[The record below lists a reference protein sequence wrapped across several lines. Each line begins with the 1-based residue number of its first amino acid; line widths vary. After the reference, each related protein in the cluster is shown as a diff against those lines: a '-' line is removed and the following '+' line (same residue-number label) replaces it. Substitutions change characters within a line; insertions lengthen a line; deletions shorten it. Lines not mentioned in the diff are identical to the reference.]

1 MATNTISI
9 ELTDAAAKMLRAAQ
23 QESGGSAVIRFSAD
37 PEFRHRVE
45 IGLVEPG
52 DVIASSHGLAIHV
65 AADSARR
72 VAGSRLDFIPG
83 RDGGIRIDNPNEPPR
98 VRVMRSFEL
107 KHRLSTGEKLELLD
121 VRGPDEREKA
131 KIEGAR
137 ALDLAALP
145 YVDSLPKDT
154 MLVFYCHWGN
164 RAQKTATQYLLKG
177 FRRVHNLAGGIDEWS
192 LTVDPSVPR
201 Y

>member
-1 MATNTISI
+1 MANTISI
-9 ELTDAAAKMLRAAQ
+9 ELTEAAAKMLRAAQ
-23 QESGGSAVIRFSAD
+23 QETGGREVVRFSAD
-37 PEFRHRVE
+37 SEFRHRVE
-45 IGLVEPG
+45 IGPPAAG
-52 DVIASSHGLAIHV
+52 DAIASSQGRAIHV
-65 AADSARR
+65 AADSIRR
-72 VAGSRLDFIPG
+72 VDGSRIDFVPG
-83 RDGGIRIDNPNEPPR
+83 RDGGFRVDNPNEPPR
-98 VRVMRSFEL
+98 VRMMRSFEL
-107 KHRLSTGEKLELLD
+107 KHRLSNGEKLELLD

-145 YVDSLPKDT
+145 YVDNLPKDT

-164 RAQKTATQYLLKG
+164 RSHKTATQYLLKG
-177 FRRVHNLAGGIDEWS
+177 FRRVHTLAGGIDEWS